1 VKLIIA
7 GGGTGGHLFPGIAVA
22 EELMKRSS
30 ANDVLFIGTD
40 RGLEQKVLKDLGLKL
55 RTLDVAGIKGKGL
68 VGIFTALCKIPRSI
82 LDSYRIIKSFRPD
95 MVMGVGGYASGPAV
109 VTAHFMRITTCI
121 MEQNAIAGMT
131 NRILGKF
138 ADRVFL
144 TFPDTE
150 KRFPE
155 KKTVICG
162 NPVRSAFLAERT
174 RNEKKEDRFT
184 VFIFGGSQGA
194 QAINIAVLDSLPYL
208 RKLREHIR
216 IIHQTGEKDFHN
228 VSTQYE
234 KSDMEAEAVP
244 FIMDMATAYRSS
256 NLIICRAGATSIA
269 EITVSGKAAIL
280 VPFPFAVN
288 DHQTKNAE
296 VLVRAQAALM
306 IQEKDLSGKK
316 LAETIGYLYHHTD
329 IIKDM
334 EINSSRLGNRKAAS
348 DIVDAC
354 EKMVM

>member
-68 VGIFTALCKIPRSI
+68 IGIFTALCKLPRSI

-109 VTAHFMRITTCI
+109 VTAHFMRITTGI

-174 RNEKKEDRFT
+174 RNERKEDRFT
-184 VFIFGGSQGA
+184 VLIFGGSQGA

-208 RKLREHIR
+208 RKLREYIK
-216 IIHQTGEKDFHN
+216 IIHQTGERDFHN

-306 IQEKDLSGKK
+306 IREKDLSGKK